1 MLGLA
6 VVVEMDGQ
14 ARDSKLISG
23 LPVLGDIGE

>member
-6 VVVEMDGQ
+6 VVEMDGQ

-23 LPVLGDIGE
+23 LPVLGDIGG